1 MQPGPLLLTLKDAR
15 AETLQFVDDP
25 LFSASVIVELWD
37 FVVLTVHYV
46 IAHARFAAN
55 GNAG

>member
-1 MQPGPLLLTLKDAR
+1 MLLTLKDAR

-46 IAHARFAAN
+46 IARAGFAAN

>member
-1 MQPGPLLLTLKDAR
+1 LLLTLKDAR

-37 FVVLTVHYV
+37 LVVLTVHYV
-46 IAHARFAAN
+46 CDHTAGFAAN
-55 GNAG
+55 GNAC